1 LGTCGPDISHEA
13 FPAVTVHREHHL
25 QQQMTGHSSAD
36 GPAVKK
42 VACRQAVR
50 PVLPITRRGAERQE
64 ELTSPDLAVL
74 AREWL
79 RDYHS
84 DSEWEITP
92 DDERPVDAM
101 QLPKRNN

>member
-1 LGTCGPDISHEA
+1 
-13 FPAVTVHREHHL
+13 
-25 QQQMTGHSSAD
+25 
-36 GPAVKK
+36 VKF
-42 VACRQAVR
+42 VASRQALR
-50 PVLPITRRGAERQE
+50 SLLPITRWGTERQE
-64 ELTSPDLAVL
+64 QLTSPDLAVL

-84 DSEWEITP
+84 EPEWQTTP